1 MTTTPKILVRDYMRS
16 LSLYFSPSD
25 PVEKVA
31 ATLVKRGELGAPVL
45 DEHRRLIGFV
55 TEQDCIKEMLNDSY
69 YAQEHQLVSDIM
81 SRRTVSVG
89 PTEDVTHLAE
99 EMLGAKPKI
108 YPVVEDGR
116 VIGIITRGDVLRALS
131 RVRNS
136 GRGHI

>member
-16 LSLYFSPSD
+16 LSFYFSLSD

-45 DEHRRLIGFV
+45 DEHRRLVGFV

-81 SRRTVSVG
+81 SRHTVSVG
-89 PTEDVTHLAE
+89 PDEDVTQLAE

-108 YPVVEDGR
+108 YPIVEDGR
-116 VIGIITRGDVLRALS
+116 VIGIITRGDVLRALN

-136 GRGHI
+136 GHSRI